1 MKRIWIAVVAL
12 MCVFV
17 SVAEA
22 HVKWFF
28 RGLRPPLEP
37 AAVLQPLTL
46 GVIGVVAVLVLGLWA
61 LQRARGG
68 AGLIPDMRWLG
79 ASDDHR
85 AALFGILPAILA
97 VHFTVPLF
105 VNSVQGHL
113 FSPDNAL
120 PGGWA
125 YILGLLQA
133 AIALSL
139 FYGGLTRI
147 SAVLLAWLWF
157 VSPAFIGLE
166 GALDNAFVLG
176 FAVFFFLAGRGPIS
190 IDRLI
195 FPRLEPNARLMRHAL
210 SAVRIGVGVSLV
222 SAAFTEKL
230 ANPALAL
237 AFLQQFPLNF
247 TSSLGLP
254 IPDEVFFRLA
264 GGVELLV
271 GTCLIFNIFPR
282 EIIVFAWFPINLTL
296 TVFDWV
302 ELVGHLPIYGA
313 FAALLIWDRSSGP
326 LWLRG
331 LREGPLPIDRKA
343 AQPPPRASAT
353 D

>member
-1 MKRIWIAVVAL
+1 MNRIWIVLAWCL
-12 MCVFV
+12 L
-17 SVAEA
+17 STAEA
-22 HVKWFF
+22 HVKWFHE
-28 RGLRPPLEP
+28 GPRPPLQFDALLNP
-37 AAVLQPLTL
+37 ITLAVM
-46 GVIGVVAVLVLGLWA
+46 GGVAVIVAALWA

-68 AGLIPDMRWLG
+68 VGLIPPMRWFG
-79 ASDDHR
+79 ATDDHR

-97 VHFTVPLF
+97 VHFAVPLF
-105 VNSVQGHL
+105 VSSVQGHL
-113 FSPDNAL
+113 FSPENAL

-133 AIALSL
+133 GIALSL

-147 SAVLLAWLWF
+147 SAALLAWLWI
-157 VSPAFIGLE
+157 VSPAFIGVE
-166 GALDNAFVLG
+166 GALDNGLVLG
-176 FAVFFFLAGRGPIS
+176 FALFFFLAGRGPIS

-195 FPRLEPNARLMRHAL
+195 FPKLEPSARLMGYAMSAL
-210 SAVRIGVGVSLV
+210 RIGVGVSLA

-237 AFLQQFPLNF
+237 SFLQQFPLNF

-282 EIIVFAWFPINLTL
+282 EIIVIAWLPINLTL

-313 FAALLIWDRSSGP
+313 FAALLIWDRDSRA

-331 LREGPLPIDRKA
+331 LREGPLPIERRA
-343 AQPPPRASAT
+343 APPRASAT